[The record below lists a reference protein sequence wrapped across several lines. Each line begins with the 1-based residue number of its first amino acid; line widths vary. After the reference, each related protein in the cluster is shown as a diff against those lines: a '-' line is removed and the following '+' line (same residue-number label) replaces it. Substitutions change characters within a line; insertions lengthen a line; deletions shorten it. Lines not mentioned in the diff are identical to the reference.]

1 MWSRPAWQT
10 LSKALD
16 ISSATAR
23 VVLDL
28 LKALAILSNTTV
40 RRSAVHR
47 EDLKPYWKSEKSSH
61 LIDHGTLES
70 GISCKWC
77 DKFSRLIEWFVYA
90 DGNGRNNFWFDC
102 QSTLYIWHLIA
113 EGPLQFHLA
122 TFFSK
127 NSLWTETTK
136 NDQKWPKNNVFS
148 LFWKILQLIFAGN
161 DLK

>member
-1 MWSRPAWQT
+1 MPNPVKSLEYIKCHSLSSPRPVKSPSNSIKYNCEKICSSSR
-10 LSKALD
+10 
-16 ISSATAR
+16 R
-23 VVLDL
+23 
-28 LKALAILSNTTV
+28 LKTIL
-40 RRSAVHR
+40 
-47 EDLKPYWKSEKSSH
+47 KIKKSSH